1 MTTAHTLSGKPTS
14 YWVDSTPDTTHPQL
28 DRDLSVDVA
37 VVGGGMLGITAALTL
52 KRQGAKVALLE
63 GGRLAGGVTA
73 YTTAKVASS
82 HGVHY
87 MPVTKSFGAD
97 GARSYAQAQE
107 AALGGRAGYVHELG
121 IDCDWRRKPSFIYS
135 IDEKERERM
144 QGEYEACKQAGLPV
158 TLVEE
163 APELPFPIVAAVRY
177 DDQAEFHPR
186 RYLLALAREIPG
198 DGSAIYERTRV
209 VSAGDGDTGH
219 VTTAEGYP
227 VPADNGVIA
236 THFP

>member
-37 VVGGGMLGITAALTL
+37 VGGGGMLGITAALTL
-52 KRQGAKVALLE
+52 KRQGAKVALIE

-87 MPVTKSFGAD
+87 QAVAKSFGED

-107 AALGGRAGYVHELG
+107 AALEQMGALVDELG

-135 IDEKERERM
+135 IDPSEHDRM
-144 QGEYEACKQAGLPV
+144 QGEYEACLQAGLPV
-158 TLVEE
+158 S
-163 APELPFPIVAAVRY
+163 F
-177 DDQAEFHPR
+177 
-186 RYLLALAREIPG
+186 
-198 DGSAIYERTRV
+198 
-209 VSAGDGDTGH
+209 
-219 VTTAEGYP
+219 
-227 VPADNGVIA
+227 
-236 THFP
+236 